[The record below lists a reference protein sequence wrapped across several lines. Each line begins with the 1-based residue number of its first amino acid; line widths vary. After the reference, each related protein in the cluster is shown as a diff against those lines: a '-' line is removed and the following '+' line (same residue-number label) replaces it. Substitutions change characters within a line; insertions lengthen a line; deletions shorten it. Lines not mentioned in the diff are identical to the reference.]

1 MAPDPVPTPGPAP
14 SRATLDHLHRALLS
28 FARREEA
35 DGALRAALGRLSA
48 EARERG
54 VPPEAVLVHLKQE
67 WNSLPLADSHSGPND
82 RAAALQ
88 RVVTMCIKEY
98 FR

>member
-1 MAPDPVPTPGPAP
+1 MAPDPVPTLAPAP

-28 FARREEA
+28 FVRREEPG
-35 DGALRAALGRLSA
+35 DALRTALGRLSA

-54 VPPEAVLVHLKQE
+54 LPPEAVLVHLKQE
-67 WNSLPLADSHSGPND
+67 WNSLPLVDSRSGPND

-88 RVVTMCIKEY
+88 RIVTMCIKEY

>member
-1 MAPDPVPTPGPAP
+1 MAPDPAAPLRPAP
-14 SRATLDHLHRALLS
+14 SRATLDDLHRALLS
-28 FARREEA
+28 FVSHEAA
-35 DGALRAALGRLSA
+35 DGELRAALGRLSA

-54 VPPEAVLVHLKQE
+54 VPPESVLVHLKQE
-67 WNSLPLADSHSGPND
+67 WNSLPLADSHAGTNN

>member
-1 MAPDPVPTPGPAP
+1 MAPDAVPTPGPAP

-28 FARREEA
+28 FVRREEP
-35 DGALRAALGRLSA
+35 DDALRTALGQLSA

-54 VPPEAVLVHLKQE
+54 VPPEAVLVHLKQQ
-67 WNSLPLADSHSGPND
+67 WNSLPLASGSND
-82 RAAALQ
+82 RAATLQ

>member
-1 MAPDPVPTPGPAP
+1 MAPDPAPTPGPTP

-28 FARREEA
+28 FVRREQP
-35 DGALRAALGRLSA
+35 DDALRTALGRLST

-67 WNSLPLADSHSGPND
+67 WNALPLVDSRSGPND
-82 RAAALQ
+82 REAALQ